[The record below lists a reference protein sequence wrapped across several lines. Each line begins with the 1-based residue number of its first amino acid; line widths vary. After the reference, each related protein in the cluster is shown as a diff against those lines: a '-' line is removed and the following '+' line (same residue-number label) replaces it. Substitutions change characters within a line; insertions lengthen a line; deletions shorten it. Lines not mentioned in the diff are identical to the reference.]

1 MALHLRALIAQRPVL
16 EAAARGL
23 KAARL
28 SVLTDDLCLLA
39 LTEAVE
45 AQFSR
50 KGPPPFDG
58 LKASSGL
65 AEAAS
70 KASERG
76 PLAYVE
82 ADYKK
87 GLDFQAA
94 AVWSGGSVVG
104 GPWVDGTAWDPRE
117 PGTSER
123 PVNSA
128 LRLLGVGAGECADE
142 WDAVALA
149 RHLTTEDWAAQG
161 KPA

>member
-23 KAARL
+23 KDVRL
-28 SVLTDDLCLLA
+28 SALTDDLCLLA
-39 LTEAVE
+39 LTGAVDSQL
-45 AQFSR
+45 AG
-50 KGPPPFDG
+50 KGPAPFDG
-58 LKASSGL
+58 LKASPGL
-65 AEAAS
+65 AEAAG
-70 KASERG
+70 KASRVG
-76 PLAYVE
+76 PVAYIE

-87 GLDFQAA
+87 GLDFQGAV
-94 AVWSGGSVVG
+94 VWSGGGVVG

-128 LRLLGVGAGECADE
+128 LRLLGVGAGEYADE

-149 RHLTTEDWAAQG
+149 RHLTTESWAAQG
-161 KPA
+161 KPL